1 MNRAEGRA
9 HRSVDLRRGSPV
21 ECVLRGLNSAQRHV
35 VTAID
40 GDRARSRRPIIER
53 QCPHDRGFR
62 LDRDGLL
69 AWLGLRIVRRVQ
81 KLEHPRER
89 QAVRRNSRTNEVAG
103 GRREDTIGRRKC
115 RRGGEDKANFGRRG
129 AYG

>member
-1 MNRAEGRA
+1 MPSLGIGQDDVGRQLRLVRRHVNRAEGRA
-9 HRSVDLRRGSPV
+9 HRSVDLRRGSSV

-69 AWLGLRIVRRVQ
+69 AWL
-81 KLEHPRER
+81 
-89 QAVRRNSRTNEVAG
+89 
-103 GRREDTIGRRKC
+103 
-115 RRGGEDKANFGRRG
+115 
-129 AYG
+129 